1 MKRIFILLTGGAFLA
16 LTLLIAALAAN
27 SIYQLE
33 QFQGRMDR
41 LVELQNRKI
50 EAVTAIQVDAL
61 ARSDR
66 LLRMAIERDPF
77 SRDQL
82 FLDFNRAGFLV
93 GSDRQHLRDLGL
105 TPEEQKLYDQQ
116 SELIEKIIPMQER
129 ITDLLARERAEDAW
143 GILVAEG
150 IPMQERLNDMLAA
163 MRGQMQMANNLALWE
178 TRQYYQRNRQITL
191 LAGVLATILGLGL
204 AWFTLRRLNANAKQI
219 EWQMKALEAS
229 RAAFE
234 AEATHDAL
242 TGLANRKLFYDRL
255 RQALLRA
262 RRNKIKLGVLFVDLD
277 NFKAVNDLHGHHIG
291 DALLVEVA
299 RRLRG
304 SVRASDTVARAG
316 GDEFLV
322 LLEELGSAYD
332 CRTAADKV
340 RASLTGKVT
349 LRGVELTIAASIG
362 QAVYPDDGPGED
374 DLIRTADASMYR
386 HKMRGPSAR

>member
-33 QFQGRMDR
+33 QFQERMDR

-61 ARSDR
+61 ARADR

-129 ITDLLARERAEDAW
+129 ITDLLARDRAEDAW
-143 GILVAEG
+143 GILLAEG
-150 IPMQERLNDMLAA
+150 IPMQERLNDMLAV

-262 RRNKIKLGVLFVDLD
+262 RRNKTKLGVLFVDLD
-277 NFKAVNDLHGHHIG
+277 NFKTVNDLYGHQIG

-322 LLEELGSAYD
+322 LLEELGSEYD
-332 CRTAADKV
+332 CRIAADKV
-340 RASLTGKVT
+340 RASLTGKTT
-349 LRGVELTIAASIG
+349 LREVELTIAASIG
-362 QAVYPDDGPGED
+362 QALYPDDGPGED

-386 HKMRGPSAR
+386 HKMSGPSAR